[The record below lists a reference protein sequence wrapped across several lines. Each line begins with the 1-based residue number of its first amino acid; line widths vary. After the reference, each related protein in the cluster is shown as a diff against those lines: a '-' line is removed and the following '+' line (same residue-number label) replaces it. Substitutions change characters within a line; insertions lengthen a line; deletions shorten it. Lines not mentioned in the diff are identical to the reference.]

1 MPSRSGATHVI
12 VAFVSLGA
20 VLLFSLEPMAG
31 RLLLPR
37 FGGAFHVW
45 TTALM
50 FFQGALFAGY
60 CYAHFA
66 AERLGRWH
74 LLIVALPLAALPIGL
89 GDAPS
94 SEATVPAI
102 LGLLA
107 RHLALPFVVLSTTAV
122 VAQRW
127 LSRTGEEPWSL
138 YAASNAGSLGALL
151 GYALIIE
158 PFVGLEL
165 QRRAWS
171 ALFVVYVLAS
181 ALAWRASRRG
191 SSPAPPPR
199 SEGRPPLP
207 RLVYWAL
214 LSAAPSAFLGAV
226 TNLIALDIGSIPL
239 VWVVPLAIYL
249 GSFVVAFARA
259 KSGEA
264 TRVPGFVRRLWPHVA
279 AVGLFFFTG
288 GDAGGLADVAVHLVV
303 LAFVCLAAHGELY
316 RARPEPAELT
326 RYYLVIALGGWI
338 GGAFVALLAP
348 ALFRGLYEYPVA
360 LVALALTIAIGRR
373 DALDGWLRGPR
384 APLLA
389 SAALVLVIVLKIA
402 WATVAEPERGE
413 TLVIERSHY
422 GLYRVT
428 RTAHEDGA
436 VRDLVSG
443 TTRHG
448 RQREGDPTPLSYYHP
463 EGPLGDA
470 LALLERPRSVGV
482 VGLGVG
488 AAAGHLEAGE
498 RVRFFEIDP
507 VVHELAR
514 REFTYLADVRAEVD
528 VVIGDARVSLERE
541 SRRGAPRYDL
551 LLVDAFAGDAI
562 PTHLL
567 TVEALDVYLSRLAE
581 DGVLLLHVSNRY
593 YELAPVVAANARER
607 ALALR
612 WIARIDGLARDQDPS
627 QYVAIARRPER
638 LAPLE
643 GWREPDARAI
653 APWTDDHVN
662 VLEALLR

>member
-1 MPSRSGATHVI
+1 M
-12 VAFVSLGA
+12 
-20 VLLFSLEPMAG
+20 LLFSLEPMAG

-66 AERLGRWH
+66 ADRLGRWH

-94 SEATVPAI
+94 SEATVFAI

-288 GDAGGLADVAVHLVV
+288 GDAGGLADAAVHLVV

-326 RYYLVIALGGWI
+326 RYYLVVALGGWI

-360 LVALALTIAIGRR
+360 LVALALTIGIGRR
-373 DALDGWLRGPR
+373 SALYGWLRGPR

-428 RTAHEDGA
+428 RTAREDGA

-507 VVHELAR
+507 VVDALAR
-514 REFTYLADVRAEVD
+514 REFTYLADARAEVD

-607 ALALR
+607 ALAFR
-612 WIARIDGLARDQDPS
+612 RIARIEGLALDEDPS

-643 GWREPDARAI
+643 GWREPEARAI

>member
-1 MPSRSGATHVI
+1 M
-12 VAFVSLGA
+12 
-20 VLLFSLEPMAG
+20 LLFSLEPMAG

-66 AERLGRWH
+66 ADRLGRWH

-94 SEATVPAI
+94 SEATVFAI

-288 GDAGGLADVAVHLVV
+288 GDAGGLADAAVHLVV

-326 RYYLVIALGGWI
+326 RYYLVVALGGWI

-360 LVALALTIAIGRR
+360 LVALALTIGIGRR
-373 DALDGWLRGPR
+373 SALYGWLRGPR

-428 RTAHEDGA
+428 RTRREDGA

-507 VVHELAR
+507 VVDALAR
-514 REFTYLADVRAEVD
+514 REFTYLADARAEVD

-607 ALALR
+607 ALAFR
-612 WIARIDGLARDQDPS
+612 RIARIEGLALDEDPS

-643 GWREPDARAI
+643 GWREPEARAI

>member
-1 MPSRSGATHVI
+1 MI

-66 AERLGRWH
+66 ADRLGRWH

-214 LSAAPSAFLGAV
+214 LSAAPSALLGAV

-607 ALALR
+607 ALAFR

>member
-607 ALALR
+607 ALAFR

>member
-12 VAFVSLGA
+12 VAFVFLGA

-94 SEATVPAI
+94 SEATVFAI

-326 RYYLVIALGGWI
+326 RYYLVVALGGWI

-360 LVALALTIAIGRR
+360 LVALALTVAIGRR
-373 DALDGWLRGPR
+373 DALYGWLRGPR

-428 RTAHEDGA
+428 RTAREDGA

-448 RQREGDPTPLSYYHP
+448 RQREGDSTPLSYYHP

-507 VVHELAR
+507 VVDALAR
-514 REFTYLADVRAEVD
+514 REFTYLADARAEVD

-612 WIARIDGLARDQDPS
+612 RIARIEGLALDEDPS

-643 GWREPDARAI
+643 GWREPEARAI